1 MPQFKITKVDKEHEV
16 PAAPRRTRRRS
27 MRTYPKGVLKGG
39 KAAIVGVK
47 DPAKPPPLRTS
58 AKGTLNILTP
68 SGMRRRRET
77 IKIKVRSMS
86 DNEVRDTLRKNKM
99 TVNPKTPTHIA
110 REILESGTEAGMIVL
125 K

>member
-39 KAAIVGVK
+39 EAIVGVK

-58 AKGTLNILTP
+58 AKGTLTILTP

-77 IKIKVRSMS
+77 IKTKVRSMS
-86 DNEVRDTLRKNKM
+86 DNEVRDALRKNKM

>member
-16 PAAPRRTRRRS
+16 PAPRRTRRRS

-39 KAAIVGVK
+39 EAAIVGVK

-58 AKGTLNILTP
+58 AKGTLTILTP
-68 SGMRRRRET
+68 SGMRKRRET
-77 IKIKVRSMS
+77 IKSKVRSLS
-86 DNEVRDTLRKNKM
+86 DSEVRDALRKNKM
-99 TVNPKTPTHIA
+99 TLNSKTPSHIA